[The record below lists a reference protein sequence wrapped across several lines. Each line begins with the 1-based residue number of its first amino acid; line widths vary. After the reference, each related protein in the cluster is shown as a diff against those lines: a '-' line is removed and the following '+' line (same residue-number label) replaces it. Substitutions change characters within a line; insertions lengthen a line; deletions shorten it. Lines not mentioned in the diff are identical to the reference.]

1 MADSVS
7 LQSEGEGSGCST
19 DLVMSPNIIQQRR
32 TQRREGQRLWEVPR
46 RRPVQRHVRLQARSE
61 RKERRGKGGGASAG
75 CSSRSE
81 LELEQPTV
89 NTGCCS
95 QHGRPF
101 FDSKIQLLS
110 VKMGRMFIS
119 SVKTSKIRKEEIST
133 KIQSKKTS
141 AMKDIKRKHAA
152 TF

>member
-61 RKERRGKGGGASAG
+61 GKERRRRRAGGFGGA
-75 CSSRSE
+75 
-81 LELEQPTV
+81 LLTV
-89 NTGCCS
+89 
-95 QHGRPF
+95 
-101 FDSKIQLLS
+101 
-110 VKMGRMFIS
+110 
-119 SVKTSKIRKEEIST
+119 
-133 KIQSKKTS
+133 
-141 AMKDIKRKHAA
+141 
-152 TF
+152 